1 MKKTK
6 RRARE
11 TVYWSGINEDIAITV
26 KNCDKCRLLR
36 PSHCKEPM
44 ITNDAPTR
52 VFEVVS
58 SDLFTYGGRHYL
70 VYVDILSG
78 WPVVYDMTTLGTTS
92 KGVIKAIR
100 KSFADLGV
108 PNILKTDGGLQYTSR
123 EFKEFL
129 QKYGVKHIVSSPHNP
144 QSNGHAESSVKS
156 MKHLIQ
162 KTTEPGQS
170 IDNEKFQQALLEYRN
185 CPTVPKRMDFHQLK
199 SYLAVLYGHVCLL
212 IAFYMML
219 NGPRS

>member
-1 MKKTK
+1 MT
-6 RRARE
+6 
-11 TVYWSGINEDIAITV
+11 N
-26 KNCDKCRLLR
+26 LR
-36 PSHCKEPM
+36 PSHCKEAM
-44 ITNDAPTR
+44 ITNDAHTR

-58 SDLFTYGGRHYL
+58 ADLYGGRHYL
-70 VYVDILSG
+70 VYVAILSD
-78 WPVVYDMTTLGTTS
+78 WPVVYDMTTLATTS

-108 PNILKTDGGLQYTSR
+108 LNILKTDGGLQYTSR

-144 QSNGHAESSVKS
+144 QSNCHAESSVKS

-170 IDNEKFQQALLEYRN
+170 IDNEKFQ
-185 CPTVPKRMDFHQLK
+185 
-199 SYLAVLYGHVCLL
+199 
-212 IAFYMML
+212 
-219 NGPRS
+219 

>member
-1 MKKTK
+1 
-6 RRARE
+6 
-11 TVYWSGINEDIAITV
+11 
-26 KNCDKCRLLR
+26 
-36 PSHCKEPM
+36 
-44 ITNDAPTR
+44 
-52 VFEVVS
+52 
-58 SDLFTYGGRHYL
+58 
-70 VYVDILSG
+70 
-78 WPVVYDMTTLGTTS
+78 MTTLGTTS
-92 KGVIKAIR
+92 KGVIKAMR
-100 KSFADLGV
+100 KRFADLSV

-144 QSNGHAESSVKS
+144 QSNGLAESSVKP

-185 CPTVPKRMDFHQLK
+185 CPKENGFSP
-199 SYLAVLYGHVCLL
+199 SGHVCLP
-212 IAFYMML
+212 IGFHMML

>member
-1 MKKTK
+1 
-6 RRARE
+6 
-11 TVYWSGINEDIAITV
+11 
-26 KNCDKCRLLR
+26 
-36 PSHCKEPM
+36 M

-58 SDLFTYGGRHYL
+58 SDLFTYRGRHYL

-108 PNILKTDGGLQYTSR
+108 PNMLKTDGGLQYTSR

-129 QKYGVKHIVSSPHNP
+129 KKCGVKHIVVIQSSQPT
-144 QSNGHAESSVKS
+144 
-156 MKHLIQ
+156 IQ
-162 KTTEPGQS
+162 WSCRKLCK
-170 IDNEKFQQALLEYRN
+170 INEA
-185 CPTVPKRMDFHQLK
+185 
-199 SYLAVLYGHVCLL
+199 SYSKNNRARTIH
-212 IAFYMML
+212 
-219 NGPRS
+219 